1 MWGSNSAKRQDRLP
15 YNRIRDISKDKNSMV
30 HFIGIG
36 GVSMFS
42 LARLTLLS
50 GAMVSGS
57 DREDSARLR
66 ELCLLGAKISIGH
79 KAENV
84 SGANLVV
91 YSQAIGM
98 DNPEM
103 VLAMQ
108 QGIPVVSRAEYLG
121 ALMLDYKSRI
131 GISGSHGKSTT
142 TAMLD
147 SIFTHAGINPTVLS
161 GSELPIGSPFR
172 TGSKGAMIYEACEYK
187 DSFLRFTPT
196 ISVALNLELDHTDY
210 FADIDTLKLSFTKA
224 LSRADDFALVNRDDE
239 NLFSIIKD
247 IKTKVI
253 TFGSREDSDYRYSIT
268 AFRDGGFDFAVSH
281 FGSAI
286 GNFQLN
292 IPGAFNVNNATAAIA
307 VAIEY
312 GIDVDIIRE
321 AIKSYSGIA
330 GRLEYIGRRYGRPVF
345 YDYAHHP
352 TEISASI
359 NALKIYTSQP
369 LTLVFKPH
377 TFSRTKALW
386 HEFCDSLSLADYL
399 IITDIFPARESP
411 IEGIT
416 SQRLASE
423 IKNAVY
429 SPDDS
434 VISAIDL
441 YTQGAVV
448 LMGAGNFDKIKKEI
462 INI

>member
-1 MWGSNSAKRQDRLP
+1 MGSKNQKNMTYS
-15 YNRIRDISKDKNSMV
+15 RILEISKDKSSIV
-30 HFIGIG
+30 HFIGVG

-66 ELCLLGAKISIGH
+66 ELCQLGAKISVGH
-79 KAENV
+79 RAENV

-103 VLAMQ
+103 VFAVQ

-121 ALMLDYKSRI
+121 ALMLDYNNRI
-131 GISGSHGKSTT
+131 GISGSHGKSTA

-147 SIFTHAGINPTVLS
+147 CIFTYASIKPTVLS
-161 GSELPIGSPFR
+161 GSELPCGLPFR
-172 TGSKGAMIYEACEYK
+172 VGSKGVMIYEACEYK

-210 FADIDTLKLSFTKA
+210 FADVDTLKLSFTNA
-224 LSRADDFALVNRDDE
+224 LGRAENFAAVNCDDE

-247 IKTKVI
+247 IKTKII
-253 TFGSREDSDYRYSIT
+253 TFGSSEGSDYRYSIT
-268 AFRDGGFDFAVSH
+268 AFRDGGFDFTVSH

-286 GNFQLN
+286 GSFELN

-312 GIDVDIIRE
+312 GIDVDLIKE

-352 TEISASI
+352 TEIAASI
-359 NALKIYTSQP
+359 NALKIYSRQP
-369 LTLVFKPH
+369 LTVVFKPH
-377 TFSRTKALW
+377 TYSRTKSLW
-386 HEFCDSLSLADYL
+386 REFCDSLSLADHL
-399 IITDIFPARESP
+399 IVTDIFPAREYP

-416 SQRLASE
+416 SERLASE

-434 VISAIDL
+434 IISAIDL
-441 YTQGAVV
+441 YTQGAIV
-448 LMGAGNFDKIKKEI
+448 LMGAGNFDRIKKEI
-462 INI
+462 IKI

>member
-1 MWGSNSAKRQDRLP
+1 MGGSNQNNTS
-15 YNRIRDISKDKNSMV
+15 YSRILEISKDKSLRV

-36 GVSMFS
+36 GVSMYS

-50 GAMVSGS
+50 GATVSGS
-57 DREDSARLR
+57 DREDSTRLR
-66 ELCLLGAKISIGH
+66 ELCLLGASISVGH

-98 DNPEM
+98 DNPE
-103 VLAMQ
+103 LLFAMQ
-108 QGIPVVSRAEYLG
+108 QGTSVVSRAEYLG
-121 ALMLDYKSRI
+121 AVMIDYKNRI

-147 SIFTHAGINPTVLS
+147 SIFTHAGVNPTVLS

-172 TGSKGAMIYEACEYK
+172 MGSNGVMIYEACEYK

-196 ISVALNLELDHTDY
+196 VSVALNLELDHTDY
-210 FADIDTLKLSFTKA
+210 FDNIDALKESFTKA
-224 LSRADDFALVNRDDE
+224 LSRANNFALINRDDE
-239 NLFSIIKD
+239 NLYSIIKD

-253 TFGSREDSDYRYSIT
+253 TLGSREDSDYRYSIT

-281 FGSAI
+281 FGSTI
-286 GNFQLN
+286 GNFELN
-292 IPGAFNVNNATAAIA
+292 IPGAFNLNNATAAIA

-312 GIDVDIIRE
+312 GIEIDLINE

-359 NALKIYTSQP
+359 NALKISTRQP
-369 LTLVFKPH
+369 LTVVFKPH
-377 TFSRTKALW
+377 TYSRTKSLW
-386 HEFCDSLSLADYL
+386 RKFCDSLSLADHL
-399 IITDIFPARESP
+399 IVTDIFPARESP

-416 SQRLASE
+416 SERLALE
-423 IKNAVY
+423 IKSAVY

-441 YTQGAVV
+441 YTQGAIV

-462 INI
+462 INT

>member
-1 MWGSNSAKRQDRLP
+1 MGSKGQNNTP
-15 YNRIRDISKDKNSMV
+15 YNIIRDIFKDKSSAV

-36 GVSMFS
+36 GVSMYS

-50 GAMVSGS
+50 GATVSGS
-57 DREDSARLR
+57 DREDSDRLR
-66 ELCLLGAKISIGH
+66 ELRLLGAKISIGH
-79 KAENV
+79 NAENV

-91 YSQAIGM
+91 YSQAISM
-98 DNPEM
+98 DNPEI
-103 VLAMQ
+103 LYSKRAD
-108 QGIPVVSRAEYLG
+108 IPVVSRAEYLG
-121 ALMLDYKSRI
+121 AVMLDYKNRI

-147 SIFTHAGINPTVLS
+147 SIFTYAGVNPTVLS
-161 GSELPIGSPFR
+161 GSDLPIGSPFR
-172 TGSKGAMIYEACEYK
+172 VGANGVMIYEACEYK

-210 FADIDTLKLSFTKA
+210 FADIDALKSSFTKA
-224 LSRADDFALVNRDDE
+224 LGRADNFAIVNRDDE

-247 IKTKVI
+247 IKTKII
-253 TFGSREDSDYRYSIT
+253 TFGSSEGSDYRYSIT
-268 AFRDGGFDFAVSH
+268 VFRDGGFDFTVSR
-281 FGSAI
+281 FGSSI
-286 GNFQLN
+286 GNFELN
-292 IPGAFNVNNATAAIA
+292 IPGAFNVSNATAAIA
-307 VAIEY
+307 LAIEY
-312 GIDVDIIRE
+312 GIDVDLIKE
-321 AIKSYSGIA
+321 AIRSYSGIA

-359 NALKIYTSQP
+359 GALKIYTHQP
-369 LTLVFKPH
+369 VTVVFKPH

-386 HEFCDSLSLADYL
+386 REFCNSLSLADHL

-416 SQRLASE
+416 SERLASE
-423 IKNAVY
+423 IENAVY

-434 VISAIDL
+434 VISAIDR
-441 YTQGAVV
+441 YTQGVVV

-462 INI
+462 IKI